1 MSAPVESVS
10 VKKQKKA
17 SLVLTLSSAGL
28 FIGAGMA
35 AYWLLTQGYPMSRDL
50 PAGAN
55 IIPQDALFA
64 VSFTTDSQQWQ
75 KLREFGTKETQA
87 ELDKNLVQLRDR
99 IFTHY
104 GYDFQKD
111 ISPWVSD
118 QVTLAMLAPKV
129 SKSVSKP
136 VATDGSPNTS
146 DQSFEIVLPVR
157 NPERARS
164 ILAQPKAFKGN
175 KWIKR
180 TYKNIS
186 IKETQESGEKLSAAI
201 LDERFI
207 VITDRPKTIERV
219 IDAYKEKVSLATTP
233 GFAENLPKIAT
244 HQPFAQFYVNVPFS
258 AKIAAAS
265 PLHQFPAQVLTQL
278 QSNQGLAGTI
288 TLASSGISLKGVSW
302 LNPNSQRVLA
312 IENKAGKMQ
321 NRLPIET
328 LMMLSGSNL
337 RRFWADYVLTFQ
349 GNPLSPIPPEELREN
364 VKSYTNLDLD
374 QDILG
379 WMSGEYSI
387 SVIPTSPE
395 QGTPPENFRVA
406 LMFMVH
412 ASDRKSAETSL
423 KKLDDA
429 MKTQYQFQIE
439 QGKIEGEPVVNWIAP
454 LGTLTATHGWLDG
467 DVAFLSLGAPV
478 TNKIIPQPNKT
489 LASNQQFQQTVPK
502 ELNPINT
509 QFFLDVDR
517 ADKNLLLPQMFP
529 AQETLLEEIRSIGMT
544 TAVSDSRSTRY
555 DIFVEFKKVS

>member
-1 MSAPVESVS
+1 MAAPVESVS
-10 VKKQKKA
+10 VKKQNTG

-28 FIGAGMA
+28 FIGAGLA
-35 AYWLLTQGYPMSRDL
+35 SYWLLTQGYPMSRDL

-64 VSFTTDSQQWQ
+64 VSLTTDSTQWQ
-75 KLREFGTKETQA
+75 KFREFGTKETQA
-87 ELDKNLVQLRDR
+87 ELDKNLLQLSDR
-99 IFTHY
+99 IRTHY

-136 VATDGSPNTS
+136 VANESGINTS
-146 DQSFEIVLPVR
+146 DQSFEIILPVR
-157 NPERARS
+157 NPEKARS
-164 ILAQPKAFKGN
+164 LLAQPKAFKGG
-175 KWIKR
+175 KWIDR

-186 IKETQESGEKLSAAI
+186 IKETQESGASLSAAI
-201 LDERFI
+201 LDERFL
-207 VITDRPKTIERV
+207 VITDRPKTIERA
-219 IDAYKEKVSLATTP
+219 IDAYQGKVSLATTP
-233 GFAENLPKIAT
+233 GFAENMPKIAT
-244 HQPFAQFYVNVPFS
+244 YQPFAQFYVNVPFS

-265 PLHQFPAQVLTQL
+265 PLHQLPAQILTQL
-278 QSNQGLAGTI
+278 QSNQGCSGTI

-312 IENKAGKMQ
+312 MENKAGKMQ

-349 GNPLSPIPPEELREN
+349 GNPLSPIPPQELREN

-374 QDILG
+374 QDLLS
-379 WMSGEYSI
+379 WMSGEYAI
-387 SVIPTSPE
+387 SVIPSSPK

-412 ASDRKSAETSL
+412 ASDRASAETSL
-423 KKLDDA
+423 KKLDDV

-439 QGKIEGEPVVNWIAP
+439 QGKIEGTPVVNWIAP

-489 LASNQQFQQTVPK
+489 LASNTLFQQTVPK
-502 ELNPINT
+502 ELNPINS

-529 AQETLLEEIRSIGMT
+529 TQETLLETLRSIGLT

-555 DIFVEFKKVS
+555 DIFVELKKAS

>member
-1 MSAPVESVS
+1 MAAPVESVS

-28 FIGAGMA
+28 FIGAGIA
-35 AYWLLTQGYPMSRDL
+35 SYWLLTQGYPMSRDL

-55 IIPQDALFA
+55 LIPQDALFA
-64 VSFTTDSQQWQ
+64 VSLTTDSTQWQ
-75 KLREFGTKETQA
+75 KFREFGTKETQA
-87 ELDKNLVQLRDR
+87 ELDKNLIQLRDR
-99 IFTHY
+99 LLTHY

-118 QVTLAMLAPKV
+118 QVTLAVLAPKV

-136 VATDGSPNTS
+136 VATDSGINTS

-157 NPERARS
+157 NPEKARS
-164 ILAQPKAFKGN
+164 ILAQPKAFKGG
-175 KWIKR
+175 KWNNRI
-180 TYKNIS
+180 YKNIN
-186 IKETQESGEKLSAAI
+186 IKETQESGEKLSVAI
-201 LDERFI
+201 LGERFI
-207 VITDRPKTIERV
+207 VITDRPKTIERA
-219 IDAYKEKVSLATTP
+219 IDAYKEKVSLATSP
-233 GFAENLPKIAT
+233 GFAENMPKIAT
-244 HQPFAQFYVNVPFS
+244 YNPFAQFYVNVPFS

-265 PLHQFPAQVLTQL
+265 PLHQLPAQVLTLL
-278 QSNQGLAGTI
+278 QSNQGCSLTI
-288 TLASSGISLKGVSW
+288 TLASSGLSLKGVSW

-312 IENKAGKMQ
+312 IENKAGRLQ

-349 GNPLSPIPPEELREN
+349 GNPLSPIPPEELRED
-364 VKSYTNLDLD
+364 VKSYINLDLD
-374 QDILG
+374 QDLLS
-379 WMSGEYSI
+379 WMSGEYAI
-387 SVIPTSPE
+387 SVIPTSPK
-395 QGTPPENFRVA
+395 QVTPPENFRVA

-412 ASDRKSAETSL
+412 ASDRSGAEASL
-423 KKLDDA
+423 KKLDEV

-478 TNKIIPQPNKT
+478 TNKIIPKPSKT
-489 LASNQQFQQTVPK
+489 LASNTLFQQTVPF
-502 ELNPINT
+502 ELNPINS

-529 AQETLLEEIRSIGMT
+529 AQETLLEAIRSIGVT
-544 TAVSDSRSTRY
+544 TAVSDNRSTRY
-555 DIFVEFKKVS
+555 DIFLELKKAS